1 MLIFYRQESGP
12 PAEAVEAANALDPES
27 PGFADALKKLSLG
40 GSITPI
46 VLIDSLRSDDRFG
59 TSEIATLAAA
69 TMPKKLSGRV
79 LNKPE
84 IYSVEYNATYSITG
98 VNPGDSWR
106 SRFFGLVFNPPG
118 ALISLFS
125 PQYFVEQESMEALT
139 AVVQRVVNPQKTIVY
154 ASMIVRGIKGVVG
167 REFVAYAAQH
177 SPSSLSTDTKLTISG
192 AGFDD
197 IIITAK
203 KAVNIDQKT
212 PLFKQLEKLL
222 APTPCTF
229 AEGADKTALPVSK
242 IFRPAMP
249 LNEILGEICLQNQL
263 SFIFKDGG
271 YVFHDTRVKGAPP
284 APPVIE
290 GGFTGSKPLMVYNF
304 ALSDYTLGQFSAD
317 VFDIKLFSSMT
328 ITNDIG
334 SAVFTGLNKVA
345 SPAPAVSQTPLISDT
360 GLNFNEL
367 ASRLTKKPA
376 DVYKFFI
383 LAYDLI
389 DGRDT
394 KQLKITATNN
404 WLISQAKVAALLEN
418 QVYTAALKK

>member
-1 MLIFYRQESGP
+1 VLIFYRQENGDSP
-12 PAEAVEAANALDPES
+12 ETREAVAALDPNS
-27 PGFADALKKLSLG
+27 DDFIDAVKKLKVS
-40 GSITPI
+40 GSITPV

-59 TSEIATLAAA
+59 TSEIAALVESKI
-69 TMPKKLSGRV
+69 PKKLSGRL

-84 IYSVEYNATYSITG
+84 IYSVEYSATYSITG

-177 SPSSLSTDTKLTISG
+177 SPLSASTDTKLTISG

-229 AEGADKTALPVSK
+229 AKGADKTALPISK

-249 LNEILGEICLQNQL
+249 LNEILGEVCLQNQL
-263 SFIFKDGG
+263 SFKFEDGG
-271 YVFHDTRVKGAPP
+271 YVFHDTRTKGAPT

-290 GGFTGSKPLMVYNF
+290 GAFTGSKPLMIYNF

-345 SPAPAVSQTPLISDT
+345 SPPPAVDNTPLISDT
-360 GLNFNEL
+360 GLNFNVL
-367 ASRLTKKPA
+367 AARLTKKPA
-376 DVYKFFI
+376 DKYNFYI

-418 QVYTAALKK
+418 QVYKAALEK

>member
-1 MLIFYRQESGP
+1 MLIFYRQESGDI
-12 PAEAVEAANALDPES
+12 AGTV
-27 PGFADALKKLSLG
+27 
-40 GSITPI
+40 TPI
-46 VLIDSLRSDDRFG
+46 ALIDSLRSDDRFG
-59 TSEIATLAAA
+59 VAEINTLAKSQI
-69 TMPKKLSGRV
+69 PKKLKGRP
-79 LNKPE
+79 LLKAE
-84 IYSVEYNATYSITG
+84 IYSVEYNATFSITG

-118 ALISLFS
+118 TLISLFS
-125 PQYFVEQESMEALT
+125 PQYFVSQESMAALT
-139 AVVQRVVNPQKTIVY
+139 DVIQRVVNPQTTIVY
-154 ASMIVRGIKGVVG
+154 ASMIVRGVKGVVG

-177 SPSSLSTDTKLTISG
+177 SPLSSSTDTKLTISG

-197 IIITAK
+197 VVITAK
-203 KAVNIDQKT
+203 KAVLIDQKT
-212 PLFKQLEKLL
+212 PLFEQLKKLL
-222 APTPCTF
+222 APAKCVF
-229 AEGADKTALPVSK
+229 GEGTDVNALPISK

-263 SFIFKDGG
+263 SFKFEDGV
-271 YVFHDTRVKGAPP
+271 YTFQDARTKGAPT
-284 APPVIE
+284 APPIAE
-290 GGFTGSKPLMVYNF
+290 GAFLGSKPIMIYNF

-334 SAVFTGLNKVA
+334 SAVFAGLNKVA
-345 SPAPAVSQTPLISDT
+345 SPPPAGDKSPLISDV
-360 GLNFNEL
+360 GIDLGQL
-367 ASRLTKKPA
+367 ARTLTKKPA
-376 DVYKFFI
+376 DKYNFFI

-418 QVYTAALKK
+418 QVYVAALQK

>member
-1 MLIFYRQESGP
+1 MLIFYRQDSG
-12 PAEAVEAANALDPES
+12 AAAVAADLAAAIS
-27 PGFADALKKLSLG
+27 AVTGKKKVA

-46 VLIDSLRSDDRFG
+46 VLIDSLRSDDRFS
-59 TSEIATLAAA
+59 TKEISEQAKAG
-69 TMPKKLSGRV
+69 MPKSLAGRP
-79 LNKPE
+79 LNRAE
-84 IYSVEYNATYSITG
+84 VYSVEYSATYSITG

-118 ALISLFS
+118 VLISLFS
-125 PQYFVEQESMEALT
+125 PQYFVSQESMEALT
-139 AVVQRVVNPQKTIVY
+139 DVIQRVVNPQRTIVY
-154 ASMIVRGIKGVVG
+154 AVMCVRGIDRTVVA

-212 PLFKQLEKLL
+212 PLFEQLKKLL

-229 AEGADKTALPVSK
+229 AKGADKTALPVSK

-249 LNEILGEICLQNQL
+249 LNEVLGEVCLQNQL
-263 SFIFKDGG
+263 SFKFEDGA
-271 YVFHDTRVKGAPP
+271 YVFHDTRTKGAPD

-290 GGFTGSKPLMVYNF
+290 GAFTGSKPVMVYNF

-345 SPAPAVSQTPLISDT
+345 SPPPAVDNTPLISDT
-360 GLNFNEL
+360 GLNFNVL

-376 DVYKFFI
+376 DKYNFYI

-418 QVYTAALKK
+418 QVYVAALAK

>member
-1 MLIFYRQESGP
+1 MLIFYRQDS
-12 PAEAVEAANALDPES
+12 
-27 PGFADALKKLSLG
+27 DAG
-40 GSITPI
+40 TITPI

-59 TSEIATLAAA
+59 TSEIAALVESKI
-69 TMPKKLSGRV
+69 PRKLSGRL
-79 LNKPE
+79 LNKAE
-84 IYSVEYNATYSITG
+84 IYSVEYSATYSITG

-118 ALISLFS
+118 VLISLFS
-125 PQYFVEQESMEALT
+125 PQYFVSQESMAALT

-154 ASMIVRGIKGVVG
+154 AVMCVRGIDRVVVA

-177 SPSSLSTDTKLTISG
+177 SPLSASTDTKLTISG

-203 KAVNIDQKT
+203 KAVRIDKKT
-212 PLFKQLEKLL
+212 PLFDQLKALL
-222 APTPCTF
+222 APTECIF
-229 AEGADKTALPVSK
+229 AKGTDKTAKPISE

-249 LNEILGEICLQNQL
+249 LNEVLGEICLQNQL
-263 SFIFKDGG
+263 SFIFENNA
-271 YVFHDTRVKGAPP
+271 YVFHDTRVQGAPD

-290 GGFTGSKPLMVYNF
+290 GAFTGSKPVMIYNF

-345 SPAPAVSQTPLISDT
+345 SPPPAVDNTPLISDT
-360 GLNFNEL
+360 GLNFNVL
-367 ASRLTKKPA
+367 ASKLAKKPA
-376 DVYKFFI
+376 DKYKFFI

-418 QVYTAALKK
+418 QVYKAALEK

>member
-1 MLIFYRQESGP
+1 MLIFYRQDSGSP
-12 PAEAVEAANALDPES
+12 AVEGVTDALTAAANAIT
-27 PGFADALKKLSLG
+27 GTKKSAG
-40 GSITPI
+40 GAITPI

-59 TSEIATLAAA
+59 TFEIEELAKSKL
-69 TMPKKLSGRV
+69 PKKLAGRK
-79 LNKPE
+79 LNKAE
-84 IYSVEYNATYSITG
+84 IYSVEYSATYSITG

-118 ALISLFS
+118 ALVSLFS
-125 PQYFVEQESMEALT
+125 PQYFVNQESMAALT
-139 AVVQRVVNPQKTIVY
+139 DVIQRVVNPQKTIVY
-154 ASMIVRGIKGVVG
+154 AVMCVRGIDRTVVA

-177 SPSSLSTDTKLTISG
+177 SPLSASTDTKLTISG

-203 KAVNIDQKT
+203 KAVRVDKKT
-212 PLFKQLEKLL
+212 SLKSQLTKLL
-222 APTPCTF
+222 DPAKCVF
-229 AEGADKTALPVSK
+229 AKGTDADAKPISE

-249 LNEILGEICLQNQL
+249 LNEVLGEICLQNQL
-263 SFIFKDGG
+263 SFVFKDNA
-271 YVFHDTRVKGAPP
+271 YVFHDTRVQGAPD
-284 APPVIE
+284 APPEIE
-290 GGFTGSKPLMVYNF
+290 GAFTGAKPVMIYNF

-328 ITNDIG
+328 ITNDVG

-345 SPAPAVSQTPLISDT
+345 SPPAVGDNTPLISDT
-360 GLNFNEL
+360 GLNFNVL
-367 ASRLTKKPA
+367 AARLTKKPA
-376 DVYKFFI
+376 DKYNFYI

-418 QVYTAALKK
+418 QVYVAALAK

>member
-1 MLIFYRQESGP
+1 MLIFYRQGSAYTP
-12 PAEAVEAANALDPES
+12 PKDVTLSDEAFDAAATQ
-27 PGFADALKKLSLG
+27 A

-59 TSEIATLAAA
+59 TEEIATLAAVSL
-69 TMPKKLSGRV
+69 PKKLAGQR
-79 LNKPE
+79 LNKAE
-84 IYSVEYNATYSITG
+84 IYSVEYSATYSITG

-125 PQYFVEQESMEALT
+125 PQYFVSQESMAALT
-139 AVVQRVVNPQKTIVY
+139 DVIQRIVNPQKTIVY
-154 ASMIVRGIKGVVG
+154 AVMCVRGIKGIVG

-177 SPSSLSTDTKLTISG
+177 SPLSASTDTKLTISG

-229 AEGADKTALPVSK
+229 AKGADKTALPISK

-249 LNEILGEICLQNQL
+249 LNEILGEVCLQNQL
-263 SFIFKDGG
+263 SFKFEDGG
-271 YVFHDTRVKGAPP
+271 YVFHDTRTKGAPT
-284 APPVIE
+284 APPETE
-290 GGFTGSKPLMVYNF
+290 GAFTGSKPIMIYNF
-304 ALSDYTLGQFSAD
+304 ALSDYTLGQYSAD
-317 VFDIKLFSSMT
+317 VFDIKLFSSMA

-334 SAVFTGLNKVA
+334 SAVFTGLNKIA
-345 SPAPAVSQTPLISDT
+345 SPPPAVDKTPLISDT
-360 GLNFNEL
+360 GLNFNVL
-367 ASRLTKKPA
+367 ASRLATKPPDK
-376 DVYKFFI
+376 YKFFI

-418 QVYTAALKK
+418 QVYVSALAK